1 MLHKN
6 STLRALATFIWV
18 AVRMTTPEKAI
29 NYCVFCKK
37 LLSKTDT
44 KILCTPCRK
53 KTPNFTLSIETTPDD
68 VERIYKDVMIYCYNC
83 GGSLLRTEDS
93 VICVDGCELVDIDLD
108 TASAPSSQQSDTN
121 EPAASPHVP
130 GMGQSSPSKPTQQTP
145 SHGEQDTASSS
156 TSKLL
161 KLLTLSCNDISTG
174 SPLDHKQLHLKPS
187 NTIYFVIHLNM
198 LTFICR

>member
-6 STLRALATFIWV
+6 STLRSFAIFIWV
-18 AVRMTTPEKAI
+18 AVRMATPEKAI

-37 LLSKTDT
+37 LLSKTDK

-53 KTPNFTLSIETTPDD
+53 KTLNFTLSIETTPDD
-68 VERIYKDVMIYCYNC
+68 VERSYKDVMIYCYNC
-83 GGSLLRTEDS
+83 GGTLLRTEDS

-108 TASAPSSQQSDTN
+108 TASAPSSKQSDTN
-121 EPAASPHVP
+121 EAAASPHVP
-130 GMGQSSPSKPTQQTP
+130 GMVQSSSSKPTPQNP

-161 KLLTLSCNDISTG
+161 KLPTLS
-174 SPLDHKQLHLKPS
+174 S
-187 NTIYFVIHLNM
+187 NE
-198 LTFICR
+198 TFHRITFRSQTAASKAK